1 MTVVEKAKELG
12 LMLAQSKEFIRMRTA
27 EQAQIADPESQ
38 RLLQEYDEARR
49 DLVQRASSENVT
61 PEELQQ
67 IRDEMESEQEKL
79 KTNSA
84 IAEYLKAVS
93 DFNNLMQDVNSAIAF
108 YISPEGSCGGDCG
121 GCECGC
127 H

>member
-27 EQAQIADPESQ
+27 ERHRLRTRSQ
-38 RLLQEYDEARR
+38 RLLQEYNEARR

-67 IRDEMESEQEKL
+67 IRMKWRASRKSL
-79 KTNSA
+79 KPIPPLPS
-84 IAEYLKAVS
+84 I
-93 DFNNLMQDVNSAIAF
+93 
-108 YISPEGSCGGDCG
+108 
-121 GCECGC
+121 
-127 H
+127 

>member
-27 EQAQIADPESQ
+27 EQAQIAAPESQ
-38 RLLQEYDEARR
+38 RLLQEYNEARR
-49 DLVQRASSENVT
+49 DLVQRAGENVT

-79 KTNSA
+79 KPIPPLPS
-84 IAEYLKAVS
+84 I
-93 DFNNLMQDVNSAIAF
+93 
-108 YISPEGSCGGDCG
+108 
-121 GCECGC
+121 
-127 H
+127 